1 MRRAARSACLVAAVV
16 GIAGGCARDVRT
28 QNAAVPTPS
37 STAPS
42 STARDSTGGVTALP
56 DTATLLR
63 PGRYSYRAFRPAVT
77 LQVPSGWEVGH
88 RHTDFVD
95 IWYDDAASLAFARPD
110 FVIGAHG
117 RVKTRG
123 LSPA

>member
-1 MRRAARSACLVAAVV
+1 MRRAARIACLVVVVV
-16 GIAGGCARDVRT
+16 GMAGGCARDART

-37 STAPS
+37 NTEPS
-42 STARDSTGGVTALP
+42 GVVREAAGGVMALP

-88 RHTDFVD
+88 RHADFFD
-95 IWYDDAASLAFARPD
+95 IWYDDAASLA
-110 FVIGAHG
+110 
-117 RVKTRG
+117 
-123 LSPA
+123 